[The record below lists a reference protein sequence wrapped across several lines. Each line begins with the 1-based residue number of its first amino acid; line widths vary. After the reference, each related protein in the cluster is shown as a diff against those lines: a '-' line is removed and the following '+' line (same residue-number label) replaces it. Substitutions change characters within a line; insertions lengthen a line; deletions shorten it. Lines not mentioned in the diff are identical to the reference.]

1 MAASISG
8 VLTLLIVLVVAP
20 LMAYL
25 YNRYCSK
32 WCSSRLNAAKKRMSE
47 TSLGRR
53 LSMEGIRRRLS
64 RFSRRQTT
72 SGTDDDVAI
81 TQSMTASMLLQ
92 QEAHRNEFDD
102 TRSTSAVLFGLIGSA
117 VGLGNVYRFPFVI
130 AGNGGGSALIIYCL
144 CLALGEMCMH

>member
-32 WCSSRLNAAKKRMSE
+32 WCSSRWNASKKRMSE
-47 TSLGRR
+47 TALGRR
-53 LSMEGIRRRLS
+53 LSTEGIRRRLS
-64 RFSRRQTT
+64 RFSRRQTRQT
-72 SGTDDDVAI
+72 SSGTDDGVAI

-117 VGLGNVYRFPFVI
+117 VGLGNVYRFPFII

-144 CLALGEMCMH
+144 CLALGE